1 MVLDTTALI
10 TDIAMEEWILAIIVL
25 WTTQTAIQYNTKE
38 TNNNKGKVRKEI
50 KEKLKFRVLAIII
63 EKHIGRRGIS
73 VSEVPA
79 GYYPNQ

>member
-50 KEKLKFRVLAIII
+50 KKNW
-63 EKHIGRRGIS
+63 S
-73 VSEVPA
+73 SEC
-79 GYYPNQ
+79 